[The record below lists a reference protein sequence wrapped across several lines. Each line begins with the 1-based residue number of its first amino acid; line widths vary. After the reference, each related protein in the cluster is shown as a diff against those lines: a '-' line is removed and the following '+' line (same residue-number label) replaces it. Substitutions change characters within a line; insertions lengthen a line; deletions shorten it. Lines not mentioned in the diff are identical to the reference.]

1 MIHTTLFTRL
11 TGTLF
16 GIVMCGI
23 WWLAFGHILASA
35 FLSIAVCALIFIFFD
50 FAFGNRFMKKDFFVN
65 FSIPYIIG
73 IAVCITFII
82 LFAEL

>member
-16 GIVMCGI
+16 GIVMCSI
-23 WWLAFGHILASA
+23 WWLTLDHILACA
-35 FLSIAVCALIFIFFD
+35 FLSIVICALIFIFFD
-50 FAFGNRFMKKDFFVN
+50 AVFGNMFMKKDFFVN

-73 IAVCITFII
+73 IAVCIAFII
-82 LFAEL
+82 LFAEK